1 MTNAHF
7 SYVFDQLP
15 DEPRPVPVVELALA
29 LAELHGVVDREVGGQ
44 LLHEVDE
51 EALEV
56 ELLRLGIALDVQHR
70 SVLVLLEK

>member
-1 MTNAHF
+1 M
-7 SYVFDQLP
+7 FDELSDQP
-15 DEPRPVPVVELALA
+15 GPVPAVELALA

-70 SVLVLLEK
+70 SVLIL